1 MARELIARN
10 TLQLHG
16 ENPPNSIYLDSR
28 PVIASPTAE
37 KTQCLCWRDLRNR
50 VGSCHFSEAVWF
62 LVLFYWW
69 KFAVWPQAISLIS
82 LTCSLVHKYLQRS
95 LLLLTAQVAL
105 NMAADVL
112 PWTCELRGLRNLPAL
127 ALTKE
132 NYKNGC
138 LYLCLWKI
146 FLAVSEDKFAPELCI
161 AFILLRYIVCCS
173 ASSFPFASS
182 FKMSEVLGQH

>member
-1 MARELIARN
+1 MAKELIARN

-37 KTQCLCWRDLRNR
+37 KTQCLCWRDFRNR
-50 VGSCHFSEAVWF
+50 VGSCHLSEAVWS
-62 LVLFYWW
+62 LVLFNWW

-82 LTCSLVHKYLQRS
+82 LTCSLVRKYLQRS

-112 PWTCELRGLRNLPAL
+112 PWTCELRGLRKLPAL

-132 NYKNGC
+132 NYKNDC
-138 LYLCLWKI
+138 LNYVFGRFFWLCQKI
-146 FLAVSEDKFAPELCI
+146 NLHQS
-161 AFILLRYIVCCS
+161 S
-173 ASSFPFASS
+173 ALIWSF
-182 FKMSEVLGQH
+182 